1 MAQPNLIIKKPSG
14 GINTDTNPNDIPPQ
28 SMLGALDITDINHGE
43 LNEDGFTQ
51 LNNNTELA
59 FDICPNKAIMISKT
73 YRLRF
78 DIPSED
84 FNITINVI
92 HRDNTWNIPITTA
105 CVAPSPPLPLT
116 SNDVYNFINP
126 NFTANYDNL
135 YDGFQHSFYDVIEGD
150 GFLQFDML
158 FVNFLFDDYF
168 IEVTMTSIADPT
180 KEFAYQLNVISDAIS
195 LDKEGYLK
203 PIEIVSLGSKM
214 FVFSTVECPD
224 VSEIADYNGIESVDI
239 ESSGTS
245 YPLLTIDGN
254 VGDFSS
260 ILPTN
265 TEVKVFS
272 DGTTNLSGTYIV
284 DTITLGGDDYTIL
297 QNLFNPPAPLYF
309 NAQNGTLKLSTRTLS
324 AIGVAEKNES
334 TGVWT
339 YIELLRSTNL
349 NFRTNK
355 PIQAKVSQTDFGYI
369 FNWTDFNE
377 NPRRLTYQGEFVE
390 GGFLEVYNPLNKYN
404 LDNIDQESQ
413 LIVVNNLARIKLGN
427 SLDIDN
433 IGTEITGVKPAA
445 TYQAFVRFATE
456 DGQYGV
462 FSPPSNTTTIYNIR
476 PSGYWQPQVAGGISG
491 QSALIIDISNIRK
504 GLYKYFQVAIV
515 EMTGS
520 SFNAYALQQQTL
532 NDEDETIRVIDTGR
546 RQSDYVLLDRA
557 LINELQ
563 FTITAA
569 KSIEDYDNRIEFA
582 NVKLQNRYDL
592 TEWAKTID
600 VTYEQIAREELYIPV
615 EGGDIYRNQYNYW
628 FDIKYCKWLSDE
640 YLSYAPFETV
650 RWAIMVW
657 FKDGGTPLTFHI
669 GDYRVDPS
677 NSEDPENPL
686 KLDMS
691 NTSNEPLQIIANFKN
706 INLNYQLPTGEIL
719 WDIVE
724 DFRFCRADIPQEMLW
739 SGVAL
744 SGDALLTSFTNLIYI
759 NRRYDNSGTANVAI
773 QRDRFFT
780 YVPDFI
786 NNGYTNVFRDGD
798 KAYFIEPSFQT
809 GGASPFFEYAD
820 YYGNNQNADMD
831 WEAGVDVTN
840 ISDTSSNVLVD
851 TKYYELFTPASALT
865 PNSALQGRYTRTMTL
880 DDDIPTP
887 IANSRELFNFYYVRE
902 IAGDKYGG
910 IYSTPFYIITSDY
923 FDRKTHNASTKY
935 KAYSGNMFIQKSY
948 YTIQQT
954 VGATSTALYLL
965 QKVVGFYSMNRFN
978 SQLRNGIF
986 LQYDRFFYPDP
997 TIKNILSDTYTY
1009 DKAFNP
1015 RYIFQNQLIF
1025 NPNLKYLEREK
1036 ASIYWSEKAIDNG
1049 TFGANR
1055 IFRPLNKK
1063 ALELRDGEITHIETF
1078 NIENQTYLAT
1088 WQPYQFTLQY
1098 FNNTG
1103 QLITEN
1109 SQVLLGTGDVLGRNG
1124 ADVTRYG
1131 CSHKWSIVKGVNPQ
1145 GKPVMYWYSANE
1157 RHLMRMGADG
1167 LSNIS
1172 LSAGF
1177 ETFLNKYCLL
1187 NDVSNIEDTPTRFYG
1202 VHGVWNDLKKQYIL
1216 TFRGIR
1222 KHTIWDG
1229 ETPYAKGE
1237 WVTDETTF
1245 GFEGIPVLYRCKV
1258 ANTGESLSDTDFWE
1272 KFDYYNRE
1280 SISFFTIVWDEYS
1293 NSLKT
1298 ELSHIP
1304 MIYGEYKNTF
1314 VSGSPSLDTNK
1325 YSPSYIYEHNKD
1337 NQARYYCSPPTTYFD
1352 NLSNDITVSYLGKNV
1367 EVDGVL
1373 VKGYVFETSYPVTS
1387 FLAVPSLP
1395 SDMQY
1400 LLDEHKSIYLVPLSD
1415 RLKHYRIAKFLTT
1428 TIFVIDEQEDL
1439 VWNEDDDLFFVSQC
1453 NTGQPFFEQVVNEP
1467 KGTYS
1472 FFGHIAMFSDTTIK
1486 RVEFEAGLDSLGQKT
1501 TQSFLNEEEFEYFNG
1516 TLNSQIKNDTTNNP
1530 TNNNVGKNLV
1540 QGYWM
1545 KVKALFKLN
1554 IKNKIHKYSV
1564 KAQPLQRILK

>member
-59 FDICPNKAIMISKT
+59 FDICGTQVQMLGKK
-73 YRLRF
+73 YRLKF
-78 DIPSED
+78 DIPNEV
-84 FNITINVI
+84 FIITIKVI
-92 HRDNTWNIPITTA
+92 HRDNTWNIPIVSNCGTLT
-105 CVAPSPPLPLT
+105 PSGVLADIEDGILDAYDLYPYFNVVI
-116 SNDVYNFINP
+116 SNTD
-126 NFTANYDNL
+126 TANDY
-135 YDGFQHSFYDVIEGD
+135 
-150 GFLQFDML
+150 LQFDML
-158 FVNFLFDDYF
+158 FDSFGFDDYF
-168 IEVTMTSIADPT
+168 LEVTIVDTSTGLISYPF
-180 KEFAYQLNVISDAIS
+180 ELNVLNDSIS

-224 VSEIADYNGIESVDI
+224 PTTLQNFDGIISFEIIP
-239 ESSGTS
+239 SSGIYYACVVIEGVIS
-245 YPLLTIDGN
+245 
-254 VGDFSS
+254 DFSA
-260 ILPTN
+260 IIPNN
-265 TEVKVFS
+265 TEIKLNIT
-272 DGTTNLSGTYIV
+272 GATNLSGLFIVNTIDISGSPYTIISNMDSPPANTY
-284 DTITLGGDDYTIL
+284 LGGG
-297 QNLFNPPAPLYF
+297 Q
-309 NAQNGTLKLSTRTLS
+309 LSFINTRTLS

-413 LIVVNNLARIKLGN
+413 LIAVNNLARIKLGN

-546 RQSDYVLLDRA
+546 RQSDYVLLDSA

-677 NSEDPENPL
+677 NSEDPENPI

-691 NTSNEPLQIIANFKN
+691 NTSNEPLQIIANFTK

-744 SGDALLTSFTNLIYI
+744 SGDALRTSLPNLIYI

-831 WEAGVDVTN
+831 WDAGVDVTN

-851 TKYYELFTPASALT
+851 TKYYELFTPASV
-865 PNSALQGRYTRTMTL
+865 LQGRYTRTMTL

-887 IANSRELFNFYYVRE
+887 IANSKELFNFYYVRE

-910 IYSTPFYIITSDY
+910 IYSTPFSIVTSEY
-923 FDRKTHNASTKY
+923 FDRKTHNTSTKY

-954 VGATSTALYLL
+954 VGATGTSLYLL
-965 QKVVGFYSMNRFN
+965 QKVLGFYSMNRFN

-1167 LSNIS
+1167 LSTIS

-1177 ETFLNKYCLL
+1177 ESYLNKYCLL
-1187 NDVSNIEDTPTRFYG
+1187 NDISNIEDAPTRFYG

-1222 KHTIWDG
+1222 KHTVFNI
-1229 ETPYAKGE
+1229 ENSYTKGD

-1245 GFEGIPVLYRCKV
+1245 GFEGIPVLYK
-1258 ANTGESLSDTDFWE
+1258 AKYSSSGEPVSDPEFWE

-1280 SISFFTIVWDEYS
+1280 SIGFFTIVWDEYS

-1314 VSGSPSLDTNK
+1314 VSGSPKSLT
-1325 YSPSYIYEHNKD
+1325 PSLIYEHNKE
-1337 NQARYYCSPPTTYFD
+1337 NQARYYCSIPQTYLD
-1352 NLSNDITVSYLGKNV
+1352 NLSNVITVTYQGENVAVSGVTYQGYMFTSSYGLSSILGISTFPN
-1367 EVDGVL
+1367 
-1373 VKGYVFETSYPVTS
+1373 
-1387 FLAVPSLP
+1387 
-1395 SDMQY
+1395 DMEDY
-1400 LLDEHKSIYLVPLSD
+1400 LEQHKSVYIVSEEGVY
-1415 RLKHYRIAKFLTT
+1415 YRIKQFVTNKIFLVDTLEN
-1428 TIFVIDEQEDL
+1428 V
-1439 VWNEDDDLFFVSQC
+1439 VWGELPINLSLSFC
-1453 NTGQPFFEQVVNEP
+1453 NTGQPYFEQVVNEP

-1472 FFGHIAMFSDTTIK
+1472 FFGHIAMFLDNLIK
-1486 RVEFEAGLDSLGQKT
+1486 RVEFKAGLDSLGQKT
-1501 TQSFLNEEEFEYFNG
+1501 TQSYLNEEEFQYFNG
-1516 TLNSQIKNDTTNNP
+1516 TINSQIKNDTTNNP

-1545 KVKALFKLN
+1545 KVKVLFKLN

-1564 KAQPLQRILK
+1564 KAQPLHRILK

>member
-1 MAQPNLIIKKPSG
+1 MAQPNLIIKKPTS
-14 GINTDTNPNDIPPQ
+14 GINTDSNPNDIPAGA
-28 SMLGALDITDINHGE
+28 MLGALDITDINHGE

-59 FDICPNKAIMISKT
+59 FDICPEQVIMQSKT

-78 DIPSED
+78 DIPVDD
-84 FNITINVI
+84 FDVEIKVI
-92 HRDNTWNIPITTA
+92 HRNNTWNVPITTT
-105 CVAPSPPLPLT
+105 CTRTSPPTPLT
-116 SNDVYNFINP
+116 SNEVYNLINP
-126 NFTANYDNL
+126 EFTANYDNL
-135 YDGFQHSFYDVIEGD
+135 YDGFLHAFDNVIEGD

-158 FVNFLFDDYF
+158 FVNFGNDDYF
-168 IEVTMTSIADPT
+168 VEVKITDIATGLISYPYD
-180 KEFAYQLNVISDAIS
+180 LNVLGDAIS

-203 PIEIVSLGSKM
+203 PIEIISNGSKM
-214 FVFSTVECPD
+214 FIFSTVECPNP
-224 VSEIADYNGIESVDI
+224 VSIPNFDGIISFEVVP
-239 ESSGTS
+239 SSGIYYACVVS
-245 YPLLTIDGN
+245 GGVI
-254 VGDFSS
+254 GDYSS
-260 ILPTN
+260 IIPNN
-265 TEVKVFS
+265 TEVKLS
-272 DGTTNLSGTYIV
+272 ITGATDLSGTFIINTIDIGGSFYTIV
-284 DTITLGGDDYTIL
+284 SNMESPPANQYLGGGQVAL
-297 QNLFNPPAPLYF
+297 LN
-309 NAQNGTLKLSTRTLS
+309 TRTLS

-355 PIQAKVSQTDFGYI
+355 PIQAKVSLTDFGYI

-377 NPRRLTYQGEFVE
+377 KSRRLTYEGEFIAN
-390 GGFLEVYNPLNKYN
+390 GFLEVYNPLNKYN
-404 LDNIDQESQ
+404 LDNINQESQ
-413 LIVVNNLARIKLGN
+413 LIVSNNLARIKLGN

-476 PSGYWQPQVAGGISG
+476 ASGFWQPQVAGGISG
-491 QSALIIDISNIRK
+491 ESALIIDISNIKK
-504 GLYKYFQVAIV
+504 GLYKYFQIAIV

-520 SFNAYALQQQTL
+520 SFNVYALQQQDL
-532 NDEDETIRVIDTGR
+532 NDDDDTIRVIDTGR
-546 RQSDYVLLDRA
+546 RQSDYVLLDSA

-592 TEWAKTID
+592 TEWAKTIQIY
-600 VTYEQIAREELYIPV
+600 YEQRELEPLYIPV
-615 EGGDIYRNQYNYW
+615 AGGDIYENQFNYW
-628 FDIKYCKWLSDE
+628 FDMKYCKWLSDE

-657 FKDGGTPLTFHI
+657 FKEGGAPATFHI

-677 NSEDPENPL
+677 NDNPDGL
-686 KLDMS
+686 HPLLLDLS
-691 NTSNEPLQIIANFKN
+691 DTDNNVLQIVAKYTNV
-706 INLNYQLPTGEIL
+706 NLNYQLPTGEIL
-719 WDIVE
+719 WDIIE
-724 DFRFCRADIPQEMLW
+724 DWRICRADIPQEMLW
-739 SGVAL
+739 SGMAL
-744 SGDALLTSFTNLIYI
+744 EGDVLSPTITYI
-759 NRRYDNSGTANVAI
+759 NQRYTNEGIPPTSPQRR
-773 QRDRFFT
+773 RFFT

-786 NNGYTNVFRDGD
+786 NNGYKYGRQEGD
-798 KAYFIEPSFQT
+798 KAYFIEPTRQT
-809 GGASPFFEYAD
+809 NGASFESVD
-820 YYGNNQNADMD
+820 YYGDNQNTGMG
-831 WEAGVDVTN
+831 WSNGVGVS
-840 ISDTSSNVLVD
+840 ILRDTSGAISEGGINYNLLTFGSV
-851 TKYYELFTPASALT
+851 ASDGRQR
-865 PNSALQGRYTRTMTL
+865 QGRYARLMTL
-880 DDDIPTP
+880 AADIPVPTT
-887 IANSRELFNFYYVRE
+887 NSLLLFNFYYVRE
-902 IAGDKYGG
+902 ILGEKYGN
-910 IYSTPFYIITSDY
+910 IYSTPFYIVTGDY
-923 FDRKTHNASTKY
+923 FDRNTHTTNKIYT
-935 KAYSGNMFIQKSY
+935 AYSGNMFIQKSY

-954 VGATSTALYLL
+954 VLSFNYLS
-965 QKVVGFYSMNRFN
+965 QKVAGFYSMNRFN

-997 TIKNILSDTYTY
+997 TIKNILEDTYTY
-1009 DKAFNP
+1009 DTAFNP
-1015 RYIFQNQLIF
+1015 RYIFQNQLVF
-1025 NPNLKYLEREK
+1025 NPKLKYLLAEK
-1036 ASIYWSEKAIDNG
+1036 ASIYWSDKALDNG

-1055 IFRPLNKK
+1055 LFRPLNKK
-1063 ALELRDGEITHIETF
+1063 ALELRFGEITHIETF

-1088 WQPYQFTLQY
+1088 WQPFQFTLQY

-1124 ADVTRYG
+1124 ANVTRFG

-1167 LSNIS
+1167 LSTIS

-1187 NDVSNIEDTPTRFYG
+1187 NDPSNIEDTPTRFYG

-1222 KHTIWDG
+1222 KHTIWDS
-1229 ETPYAKGE
+1229 ETPYEKGD
-1237 WVTDETTF
+1237 WVADGTTF

-1258 ANTGESLSDTDFWE
+1258 SNTGESFTDTAYWE
-1272 KFDYYNRE
+1272 KYGYYNRE

-1304 MIYGEYKNTF
+1304 MIYGEYKSTF
-1314 VSGSPSLDTNK
+1314 VSGTSLTSREHSPSL
-1325 YSPSYIYEHNKD
+1325 IYEHNKD
-1337 NQARYYCSPPTTYFD
+1337 NQARYYCSVPQRAILDDEFV
-1352 NLSNDITVSYLGKNV
+1352 TVQLLGKNQTLG
-1367 EVDGVL
+1367 GVVIEDWL
-1373 VKGYVFETSYPVTS
+1373 FETDLNCTS
-1387 FLAVPSLP
+1387 FLGVNSAPNNMESL
-1395 SDMQY
+1395 
-1400 LLDEHKSIYLVPLSD
+1400 LEEHKSAFIFSD
-1415 RLKHYRIAKFLTT
+1415 YGVYYRVKAIIDTT
-1428 TIFVIDEQEDL
+1428 HFTVDKLEDV
-1439 VWNEDDDLFFVSQC
+1439 VWNTENDAFYTSIC
-1453 NTGQPFFEQVVNEP
+1453 NTGEPFFEQVVNEP

>member
-1 MAQPNLIIKKPSG
+1 MAQPNLIIKKPTS
-14 GINTDTNPNDIPPQ
+14 GINTDSNPNDIPAGA
-28 SMLGALDITDINHGE
+28 MLGALDVTDINHGE

-59 FDICPNKAIMISKT
+59 FDICPEQVIMQSKT

-78 DIPSED
+78 DIPNDD
-84 FNITINVI
+84 FDVEIKVI
-92 HRDNTWNIPITTA
+92 HRNDTWTVPITTT
-105 CVAPSPPLPLT
+105 CTRTSPPTPLT
-116 SNDVYNFINP
+116 SNEVYNLINP
-126 NFTANYDNL
+126 EFTTNYDNL
-135 YDGFQHSFYDVIEGD
+135 YDGFLHAFDNVIEGA
-150 GFLQFDML
+150 GYLQFDML
-158 FVNFLFDDYF
+158 FVNFVNDDYF
-168 IEVTMTSIADPT
+168 VEVKIVDTSTGLISYPY
-180 KEFAYQLNVISDAIS
+180 ELNVLNDAIS

-203 PIEIVSLGSKM
+203 PIEIISNGSKM

-239 ESSGTS
+239 ESSGTL

-272 DGTTNLSGTYIV
+272 DGVTNLSGTFLV
-284 DTITLGGDDYTIL
+284 DTITLGGLDYTIL
-297 QNLFNPPAPLYF
+297 QNLFSPPAPIYF
-309 NAQNGTLKLSTRTLS
+309 NAQNGTLKLNTRTLS
-324 AIGVAEKNES
+324 AIGVAEKNET

-355 PIQAKVSQTDFGYI
+355 PIQAKVSITDFGYI

-377 NPRRLTYQGEFVE
+377 KPRRLTYEGEFVE

-413 LIVVNNLARIKLGN
+413 LIVSNNLARIKLGN

-476 PSGYWQPQVAGGISG
+476 PSGFWQPQVAGGISG
-491 QSALIIDISNIRK
+491 ESALIIDISNIKK
-504 GLYKYFQVAIV
+504 GLYKYFQIAIV

-520 SFNAYALQQQTL
+520 SFNVYALQQQDL
-532 NDEDETIRVIDTGR
+532 NDDDDTIRVIDTGR
-546 RQSDYVLLDRA
+546 RQSDYVLLDSA

-592 TEWAKTID
+592 TEWAKDIEVIYQKKSRPP
-600 VTYEQIAREELYIPV
+600 VTANADEYI
-615 EGGDIYRNQYNYW
+615 NQYALW
-628 FDIKYCKWLSDE
+628 FNFTYCKWLSDE

-657 FKDGGTPLTFHI
+657 FKDGGAPLTFHI
-669 GDYRVDPS
+669 GDYKVQPQTGGIPNTPAGLAMSDTSS
-677 NSEDPENPL
+677 NV
-686 KLDMS
+686 
-691 NTSNEPLQIIANFKN
+691 LQIIATFKN
-706 INLNYQLPTGEIL
+706 IDLNYQLPTGEL
-719 WDIVE
+719 LADIVE
-724 DFRFCRADIPQEMLW
+724 DWRFCRADIPQEMLW
-739 SGVAL
+739 SGMAL
-744 SGDALLTSFTNLIYI
+744 EGDVLGASTTFISQRYTNDVL
-759 NRRYDNSGTANVAI
+759 TANVSP
-773 QRDRFFT
+773 QRKRFFT

-786 NNGYTNVFRDGD
+786 NNGYKYSFKAGD
-798 KAYFIEPSFQT
+798 KAYFIEPT
-809 GGASPFFEYAD
+809 IKDNGASPNFQYGD
-820 YYGNNQNADMD
+820 YYGNNQNTGMG
-831 WEAGVDVTN
+831 WSNGVNVA
-840 ISDTSSNVLVD
+840 ILRDTSGAISEGGINYNL
-851 TKYYELFTPASALT
+851 LT
-865 PNSALQGRYTRTMTL
+865 PSTFASDGRERQGRYTRLMTM
-880 DDDIPTP
+880 DADIPAP
-887 IANSRELFNFYYVRE
+887 ITNSLLLFNFYYVRE
-902 IAGDKYGG
+902 ITGEKYGN
-910 IYSTPFYIITSDY
+910 IYSTPFSIVTSQLYDKNNHDKDTVY
-923 FDRKTHNASTKY
+923 E
-935 KAYSGNMFIQKSY
+935 AYSGNMFVQKSY
-948 YTIQQT
+948 YNIQQT
-954 VGATSTALYLL
+954 TATTGSGLYLR
-965 QKVVGFYSMNRFN
+965 QKVAGFYSMNRYN

-986 LQYDRFFYPDP
+986 LQYDQTLYPDP
-997 TIKNILSDTYTY
+997 TIKNILEDTYTY
-1009 DKAFNP
+1009 DTAFNP
-1015 RYIFQNQLIF
+1015 RYIFQNQLVF
-1025 NPNLKYLEREK
+1025 NPKLKYLLAEK
-1036 ASIYWSEKAIDNG
+1036 ATIYWSDKALDNG
-1049 TFGANR
+1049 TLGANR
-1055 IFRPLNKK
+1055 LFRPLNKK
-1063 ALELRDGEITHIETF
+1063 ALEERFGEITHIETF

-1088 WQPYQFTLQY
+1088 WQPFQFTLQY

-1109 SQVLLGTGDVLGRNG
+1109 SQVLLGTGDVLGRKG
-1124 ADVTRYG
+1124 ADVTRFG

-1222 KHTIWDG
+1222 KHTIFNI
-1229 ETPYAKGE
+1229 ENSYTKGD

-1245 GFEGIPVLYRCKV
+1245 GFEGIPVLYRAKFSSS
-1258 ANTGESLSDTDFWE
+1258 GEPVSDPEFWE

-1280 SISFFTIVWDEYS
+1280 SIGFFTIVWDEYS

-1298 ELSHIP
+1298 ELTHIP
-1304 MIYGEYKNTF
+1304 MIYGEYKSTF
-1314 VSGSPSLDTNK
+1314 VSGCPSLDTNK
-1325 YSPSYIYEHNKD
+1325 YLPSYIYEHNKE
-1337 NQARYYCSPPTTYFD
+1337 NQARYYCSIPTSYPD
-1352 NLSNDITVSYLGKNV
+1352 NLSNDITITYLGKNV

-1373 VKGYVFETSYPVTS
+1373 VKGYVFETSYPVTG
-1387 FLAVPSLP
+1387 FFAVPSLP

-1400 LLDEHKSIYLVPLSD
+1400 LLDEHKSIYLVPLSN

>member
-1 MAQPNLIIKKPSG
+1 MAQPNLIIKKPTS
-14 GINTDTNPNDIPPQ
+14 GINTDSNPNDIPAGA
-28 SMLGALDITDINHGE
+28 MLGALDITDINHGE

-59 FDICPNKAIMISKT
+59 FDIGDELAVISKI

-78 DIPSED
+78 DIPAED

-92 HRDNTWNIPITTA
+92 HRDNTWNVPITTA

-135 YDGFQHSFYDVIEGD
+135 YDGFMHSFYDVIEGD

-158 FVNFLFDDYF
+158 FVNFMFDDYF
-168 IEVTMTSIADPT
+168 VEVKITDIATGEISYP
-180 KEFAYQLNVISDAIS
+180 YQLNVLSDAIS

-203 PIEIVSLGSKM
+203 PIEIISNGSKM
-214 FVFSTVECPD
+214 FIFSTIECPD

-239 ESSGTS
+239 ESSGTL

-272 DGTTNLSGTYIV
+272 DGVTNLSGTFLV
-284 DTITLGGDDYTIL
+284 DTITLAGDDYTIL
-297 QNLFNPPAPLYF
+297 QNLFSPPAPIYF
-309 NAQNGTLKLSTRTLS
+309 NAQNGTLKLNTRTLS
-324 AIGVAEKNES
+324 AIGVAEKNET

-355 PIQAKVSQTDFGYI
+355 PIQAKVSITDFGYI

-377 NPRRLTYQGEFVE
+377 KPRRLTYEGEFVE

-413 LIVVNNLARIKLGN
+413 LIVSNNLARIKLGN
-427 SLDIDN
+427 SYDIDN
-433 IGTEITGVKPAA
+433 IGSQITGVKPVA

-462 FSPPSNTTTIYNIR
+462 FSPPSNTTTIFNQQ
-476 PSGYWQPQVAGGISG
+476 PSGFWQPQVSG
-491 QSALIIDISNIRK
+491 VQSEAALIIDISNIKK
-504 GLYKYFQVAIV
+504 GLYKYFQIAIV
-515 EMTGS
+515 EISTT
-520 SFNAYALQQQTL
+520 SFNVYALQQQDL
-532 NDEDETIRVIDTGR
+532 NDDDDTIRVIDTGR
-546 RQSDYVLLDRA
+546 RQSDYVLLDSA

-592 TEWAKTID
+592 TEWAKTIQIY
-600 VTYEQIAREELYIPV
+600 YEQRELEPLYIPV
-615 EGGDIYRNQYNYW
+615 AGGDIYINQFNYW
-628 FDIKYCKWLSDE
+628 YDMKYCKWLSDE

-657 FKDGGTPLTFHI
+657 FKDGGAPLTFHI

-677 NSEDPENPL
+677 NENPDGL
-686 KLDMS
+686 HPLLLDLADTD
-691 NTSNEPLQIIANFKN
+691 NNVLQIVAKYTNV
-706 INLNYQLPTGEIL
+706 NLNYQLPTGEIL
-719 WDIVE
+719 WDIIE
-724 DFRFCRADIPQEMLW
+724 DWRICRADIPREMLW
-739 SGVAL
+739 NGVAL
-744 SGDALLTSFTNLIYI
+744 TGDNLGSPSTQSYI
-759 NRRYDNSGTANVAI
+759 NQRYDNSGTANVDI
-773 QRDRFFT
+773 QRKKFFT

-786 NNGYTNVFRDGD
+786 NHGYTNGLRAGD
-798 KAYFIEPSFQT
+798 KVYFTEPDFQT
-809 GGASPFFEYAD
+809 GGSSNEYVD
-820 YYGNNQNADMD
+820 YYGNNQNTNMD
-831 WEAGVDVTN
+831 WTTSREVSAMVNTAED
-840 ISDTSSNVLVD
+840 ISGYST
-851 TKYYELFTPASALT
+851 LT
-865 PNSALQGRYTRTMTL
+865 PNSLTVGLYALQARYVITMTL
-880 DDDIPTP
+880 DTDIPTP
-887 IANSRELFNFYYVRE
+887 VTNSLEFFNFYYVRE
-902 IAGDKYGG
+902 ILGAKYGN
-910 IYSTPFYIITSDY
+910 IYSTPFSIVVGDY
-923 FDRKTHNASTKY
+923 FDKSTHTTNKVYT
-935 KAYSGNMFIQKSY
+935 AYSGNMFIQKSY

-954 VGATSTALYLL
+954 LESVTGSGLYLI
-965 QKVVGFYSMNRFN
+965 QKVAGFYSMNRFN

-986 LQYDRFFYPDP
+986 LKYDRFFYPIYTTKP
-997 TIKNILSDTYTY
+997 ILDDTYTY
-1009 DKAFNP
+1009 DRVFNP
-1015 RYIFQNQLIF
+1015 RYIFQNQLVF

-1036 ASIYWSEKAIDNG
+1036 ASIYWSDKALDNG

-1063 ALELRDGEITHIETF
+1063 ALEERFGEITHIETF

-1124 ADVTRYG
+1124 ANVTRYG

-1245 GFEGIPVLYRCKV
+1245 GFEGIPVLYRAKI
-1258 ANTGESLSDTDFWE
+1258 ANTGENLSDATYWE
-1272 KFDYYNRE
+1272 KFDTYNRE
-1280 SISFFTIVWDEYS
+1280 SIAFFTIVWDEYS

-1298 ELSHIP
+1298 ELTHIP
-1304 MIYGEYKNTF
+1304 MIYGEYKSTF
-1314 VSGSPSLDTNK
+1314 VSGSPKSLT
-1325 YSPSYIYEHNKD
+1325 PSLIYEHNKD

-1352 NLSNDITVSYLGKNV
+1352 NLSNDITVTYLGKNV

-1373 VKGYVFETSYPVTS
+1373 VKGYVFETSYPVTA
-1387 FLAVPSLP
+1387 FFAVPSLP
-1395 SDMQY
+1395 NDMQY

-1453 NTGQPFFEQVVNEP
+1453 NTGEPFFEQVVNEP

>member
-1 MAQPNLIIKKPSG
+1 MAQPNLIIKKPTS
-14 GINTDTNPNDIPPQ
+14 GINTDSNPNDIPAGA
-28 SMLGALDITDINHGE
+28 MLGALDITDINHGE

-59 FDICPNKAIMISKT
+59 FDICPTQVQMLGKN
-73 YRLRF
+73 YRLKF
-78 DIPSED
+78 DIPTEE
-84 FNITINVI
+84 FEIIIKII
-92 HRDNTWNIPITTA
+92 HRDNTWSVTIPTT
-105 CVAPSPPLPLT
+105 CGDLT
-116 SNDVYNFINP
+116 PEDVFEDIDNK
-126 NFTANYDNL
+126 FTADYDEL
-135 YDGFQHSFYDVIEGD
+135 YANFLHTFSNPVFDSDY
-150 GFLQFDML
+150 LQFDLL
-158 FVNFLFDDYF
+158 FNNFGFDDYF
-168 IEVTMTSIADPT
+168 LEVSITNTDTGLISYPY
-180 KEFAYQLNVISDAIS
+180 ELNVLNDAIS
-195 LDKEGYLK
+195 LDKEGFLK
-203 PIEIVSLGSKM
+203 PIEILSNGSKM
-214 FVFSTVECPD
+214 FIFSTVECPD
-224 VSEIADYNGIESVDI
+224 VSNIANFTGIDTVTIGLIDQNCVSINNTAGDYSA
-239 ESSGTS
+239 
-245 YPLLTIDGN
+245 
-254 VGDFSS
+254 
-260 ILPTN
+260 ILPTG
-265 TEVKVFS
+265 TEVKVFAS
-272 DGTTNLSGTYIV
+272 GITNLSGTFVI
-284 DTITLGGDDYTIL
+284 DTITDFTVIANM
-297 QNLFNPPAPLYF
+297 QTPPAAVYTF
-309 NAQNGTLKLSTRTLS
+309 GINAKLSLNTRTLS

-355 PIQAKVSQTDFGYI
+355 PIQAKVSITDFGYI

-377 NPRRLTYQGEFVE
+377 KPRRLTYEGDFVE

-413 LIVVNNLARIKLGN
+413 LIVSNNLARIKLGN

-476 PSGYWQPQVAGGISG
+476 PSGFWQPQVAGGISG
-491 QSALIIDISNIRK
+491 ESALIIDISNIKK
-504 GLYKYFQVAIV
+504 GLYKYFQIAIV

-520 SFNAYALQQQTL
+520 SFNVYALQQQDL
-532 NDEDETIRVIDTGR
+532 NDDDTIRVIDTGR
-546 RQSDYVLLDRA
+546 RQSDYVLLDSA

-592 TEWAKTID
+592 AEWAKTIQIY
-600 VTYEQIAREELYIPV
+600 YEQRELAPLYIPV
-615 EGGDIYRNQYNYW
+615 AGGDIYENQFNYW
-628 FDIKYCKWLSDE
+628 YDMKYCKWLSDE

-657 FKDGGTPLTFHI
+657 FKDGGAPLTFHI

-677 NSEDPENPL
+677 NDNPDGL
-686 KLDMS
+686 HPLLLDLS
-691 NTSNEPLQIIANFKN
+691 DTSNNVLQIVAKYTNV
-706 INLNYQLPTGEIL
+706 NLNYQLPTGEIL
-719 WDIVE
+719 WDIIE
-724 DFRFCRADIPQEMLW
+724 DWRICRADIPQEMLW
-739 SGVAL
+739 SGMAL
-744 SGDALLTSFTNLIYI
+744 EGDVLGASTTFINQRYTNEGTLPTSPQ
-759 NRRYDNSGTANVAI
+759 RR
-773 QRDRFFT
+773 RFFT

-786 NNGYTNVFRDGD
+786 NNGYKYSRQEGD
-798 KAYFIEPSFQT
+798 KAYFIEPTRQT
-809 GGASPFFEYAD
+809 NGAYFESVD
-820 YYGNNQNADMD
+820 YYGDNQNTGMG
-831 WEAGVDVTN
+831 WSNGVGVS
-840 ISDTSSNVLVD
+840 ILRDTSGFISEGGINYNLL
-851 TKYYELFTPASALT
+851 TTFFASDGRER
-865 PNSALQGRYTRTMTL
+865 QGRYARLMTL
-880 DDDIPTP
+880 AADIPTP
-887 IANSRELFNFYYVRE
+887 TTNSLLLFNFYYVRE
-902 IAGDKYGG
+902 ILGEKYGN
-910 IYSTPFYIITSDY
+910 IYSTPFSIVTGDY
-923 FDRKTHNASTKY
+923 FDRNTHTTNKIYT
-935 KAYSGNMFIQKSY
+935 AYSGNMFIQKSY

-954 VGATSTALYLL
+954 TVTTSSDLWSL
-965 QKVVGFYSMNRFN
+965 QKVAGFYSMNRFN

-997 TIKNILSDTYTY
+997 TIKNILEDTYTY
-1009 DKAFNP
+1009 DTAFNP
-1015 RYIFQNQLIF
+1015 RYIFQNQLVF

-1036 ASIYWSEKAIDNG
+1036 ASIYWSDKALDNG

-1063 ALELRDGEITHIETF
+1063 ALEERFGEITHIETF

-1088 WQPYQFTLQY
+1088 WQPFQFTLQY

-1124 ADVTRYG
+1124 ANVTRYG

-1222 KHTIWDG
+1222 KHTIWND
-1229 ETPYAKGE
+1229 EIEYQKGE

-1245 GFEGIPVLYRCKV
+1245 GFEGIPVLYRAKI
-1258 ANTGESLSDTDFWE
+1258 ANTNRVLSNTTYWE
-1272 KFDYYNRE
+1272 KFDTYNRE
-1280 SISFFTIVWDEYS
+1280 SIAFFTIVWDEYS

-1298 ELSHIP
+1298 ELTHIP
-1304 MIYGEYKNTF
+1304 MIYGEYKSTF
-1314 VSGSPSLDTNK
+1314 VSGSPLSATPSL
-1325 YSPSYIYEHNKD
+1325 IYEHNKD
-1337 NQARYYCSPPTTYFD
+1337 NQARYYCSVPQRAILDDEFV
-1352 NLSNDITVSYLGKNV
+1352 TVQLLGINQEYDDV
-1367 EVDGVL
+1367 VYEDWL
-1373 VKGYVFETSYPVTS
+1373 FETDLNCTS
-1387 FLAVPSLP
+1387 FLGVNSAPNNMESL
-1395 SDMQY
+1395 
-1400 LLDEHKSIYLVPLSD
+1400 LEEHKSAFIFSD
-1415 RLKHYRIAKFLTT
+1415 YGAYYRVKAIIDTT
-1428 TIFVIDEQEDL
+1428 HFTVDKLEDV
-1439 VWNEDDDLFFVSQC
+1439 VWNTDNDAFYTSIC
-1453 NTGQPFFEQVVNEP
+1453 NTGEPFFEQVVNEP

-1516 TLNSQIKNDTTNNP
+1516 TLNSQIKNDATNNP

>member
-59 FDICPNKAIMISKT
+59 FDICGTQVQMLGKK
-73 YRLRF
+73 YRLKF
-78 DIPSED
+78 DIPNEV
-84 FNITINVI
+84 FIITIKVI
-92 HRDNTWNIPITTA
+92 HRDNTWNIPIVSNCGTLT
-105 CVAPSPPLPLT
+105 PSGVLADIEDGILDAYDLYPYFNVVI
-116 SNDVYNFINP
+116 SNTD
-126 NFTANYDNL
+126 TANDY
-135 YDGFQHSFYDVIEGD
+135 
-150 GFLQFDML
+150 LQFDML
-158 FVNFLFDDYF
+158 FDSFGFDDYF
-168 IEVTMTSIADPT
+168 LEVTIVDASTGLISYPF
-180 KEFAYQLNVISDAIS
+180 ELNVLNDSIS

-224 VSEIADYNGIESVDI
+224 VSDIPNFTGIDTVTL
-239 ESSGTS
+239 G
-245 YPLLTIDGN
+245 LLNQNCVSINNT
-254 VGDFSS
+254 VGDYSV
-260 ILPTN
+260 ILPTG
-265 TEVKVFS
+265 TEVKVFAS
-272 DGTTNLSGTYIV
+272 GLTNLSGTFVIDNVSAV
-284 DTITLGGDDYTIL
+284 DIYTVIANM
-297 QNLFNPPAPLYF
+297 QSPPAATYAF
-309 NAQNGTLKLSTRTLS
+309 GSNAKLSLNTRTLS

-427 SLDIDN
+427 SYDIDN
-433 IGTEITGVKPAA
+433 IGSQITGAKPTA

-462 FSPPSNTTTIYNIR
+462 FSPPSNTTTIFNQQ
-476 PSGYWQPQVAGGISG
+476 PSGFWQPNVSG
-491 QSALIIDISNIRK
+491 VTTQAALIIDISNIRK
-504 GLYKYFQVAIV
+504 GIYKYFQVAIV
-515 EMTGS
+515 EITAT
-520 SFNAYALQQQTL
+520 SFNVYALQQQDL

-546 RQSDYVLLDRA
+546 RQSDYVLLDSA

-628 FDIKYCKWLSDE
+628 FDMKYCKWLSDE

-724 DFRFCRADIPQEMLW
+724 DWRFCRADIPREMLW
-739 SGVAL
+739 SGIAL
-744 SGDALLTSFTNLIYI
+744 TGDSYDETRDDFVYI
-759 NRRYDNSGTANVAI
+759 NRRYDNSGTANAAI
-773 QRDRFFT
+773 KRKSFFT

-786 NNGYTNVFRDGD
+786 NHGYTNELREGD
-798 KAYFIEPSFQT
+798 KAYFIEPTFQT
-809 GGASPFFEYAD
+809 GGGSPFFEYAD
-820 YYGNNQNADMD
+820 YYGDNQNADMD
-831 WEAGVDVTN
+831 WDTGRSVDAMVNTSGN
-840 ISDTSSNVLVD
+840 QVLINYLYYNLFSDND
-851 TKYYELFTPASALT
+851 NNPYPYNFY
-865 PNSALQGRYTRTMTL
+865 QGRYTILMIL
-880 DDDIPTP
+880 DADIPTP
-887 IANSRELFNFYYVRE
+887 VTDSLELFNFYYVRE
-902 IAGDKYGG
+902 ILGDKYGG
-910 IYSTPFYIITSDY
+910 IYSTPFSIVTSEY
-923 FDRKTHNASTKY
+923 FDRKTHNTSTKY

-954 VGATSTALYLL
+954 AGDYQY

-986 LQYDRFFYPDP
+986 LKFDRFFYPIYATKP
-997 TIKNILSDTYTY
+997 ILDDTYTY
-1009 DKAFNP
+1009 DRAFNP

-1167 LSNIS
+1167 LSTIS

-1177 ETFLNKYCLL
+1177 ESYLNKYCLL
-1187 NDVSNIEDTPTRFYG
+1187 NDISNIEDAPTRFYG

-1222 KHTIWDG
+1222 KHTTWSNTL
-1229 ETPYAKGE
+1229 EYAKGD
-1237 WVTDETTF
+1237 WVTDGTTF
-1245 GFEGIPVLYRCKV
+1245 GFEEIPVLYRSKIS
-1258 ANTGESLSDTDFWE
+1258 NNDYSLSNATYWE
-1272 KFDYYNRE
+1272 KYDYYNRE
-1280 SISFFTIVWDEYS
+1280 SIGFFTIVWDEYS

-1314 VSGSPSLDTNK
+1314 VSGCPSLDTNK
-1325 YSPSYIYEHNKD
+1325 YLPSYIYEHNKE
-1337 NQARYYCSPPTTYFD
+1337 NQARYYCSLPQSYPD
-1352 NLSNDITVSYLGKNV
+1352 NLFNDITITYLGKNV

-1387 FLAVPSLP
+1387 FFAVPSLP
-1395 SDMQY
+1395 NDMQY

-1428 TIFVIDEQEDL
+1428 TVFVIDEYEDL
-1439 VWNEDDDLFFVSQC
+1439 IWNEEDDLFFVSQC
-1453 NTGQPFFEQVVNEP
+1453 NTGEPYFEQVVNEP

-1472 FFGHIAMFSDTTIK
+1472 FFGHIAMFLDNLIK
-1486 RVEFEAGLDSLGQKT
+1486 RVEFKAGLDSLGQKT
-1501 TQSFLNEEEFEYFNG
+1501 TQSYLNEEEFQYFNG
-1516 TLNSQIKNDTTNNP
+1516 TINSQIKNDTTNNP

-1545 KVKALFKLN
+1545 KVKVLFKLN

-1564 KAQPLQRILK
+1564 KAQPLHRILK

>member
-59 FDICPNKAIMISKT
+59 FDICGTQVQMLGKK
-73 YRLRF
+73 YRLKF
-78 DIPSED
+78 DIPNEV
-84 FNITINVI
+84 FIITIKVI
-92 HRDNTWNIPITTA
+92 HRDNTWNIPIVSNCGTLT
-105 CVAPSPPLPLT
+105 PSGVLADIEDGILDAYDLYPYFNVVI
-116 SNDVYNFINP
+116 SNTD
-126 NFTANYDNL
+126 TANDY
-135 YDGFQHSFYDVIEGD
+135 
-150 GFLQFDML
+150 LQFDML
-158 FVNFLFDDYF
+158 FDSFGFDDYF
-168 IEVTMTSIADPT
+168 LEVTIVDTATGLISYPF
-180 KEFAYQLNVISDAIS
+180 ELNVLNDSIS

-224 VSEIADYNGIESVDI
+224 PTTLQNFDGIISFEIIP
-239 ESSGTS
+239 SSGI
-245 YPLLTIDGN
+245 YYACVVIEG
-254 VGDFSS
+254 VIGDFSA
-260 ILPTN
+260 IIPNN
-265 TEVKVFS
+265 TEIKLNIT
-272 DGTTNLSGTYIV
+272 GATNLSGLFIVNTIDISGSPYTIISNMDSPPANTY
-284 DTITLGGDDYTIL
+284 LGGG
-297 QNLFNPPAPLYF
+297 Q
-309 NAQNGTLKLSTRTLS
+309 LSFINTRTLS

-413 LIVVNNLARIKLGN
+413 LIAVNNLARIKLGN
-427 SLDIDN
+427 SYDIDN
-433 IGTEITGVKPAA
+433 IGSQITGAKPTA

-462 FSPPSNTTTIYNIR
+462 FSPPSNTTTIFNQQ
-476 PSGYWQPQVAGGISG
+476 PSGFWQPNVSG
-491 QSALIIDISNIRK
+491 VTTQAALIIDISNIRK
-504 GLYKYFQVAIV
+504 GIYKYFQVAIV
-515 EMTGS
+515 EITAT
-520 SFNAYALQQQTL
+520 SFNVYALQQQDL

-546 RQSDYVLLDRA
+546 SQSDYVLLDSA

-628 FDIKYCKWLSDE
+628 FDMKYCKWLSDE

-724 DFRFCRADIPQEMLW
+724 DWRFCRADIPREMLW
-739 SGVAL
+739 SGIAL
-744 SGDALLTSFTNLIYI
+744 SGDALRTSFPNLIYI
-759 NRRYDNSGTANVAI
+759 NRRYDNSGTANINI

-786 NNGYTNVFRDGD
+786 NHGYTNGFRVGD

-809 GGASPFFEYAD
+809 DGSNNEYVD

-831 WEAGVDVTN
+831 WEAGVAVTN
-840 ISDTSSNVLVD
+840 LSNTGSNVLVD
-851 TKYYELFTPASALT
+851 TKYYELFTPTSVLT
-865 PNSALQGRYTRTMTL
+865 PNSALQGRYTIAMTL
-880 DDDIPTP
+880 DVDIPTP
-887 IANSRELFNFYYVRE
+887 VTDSLELFNFYYVRE
-902 IAGDKYGG
+902 ILGDKYGG
-910 IYSTPFYIITSDY
+910 IYSTPFSIVTSEY
-923 FDRKTHNASTKY
+923 FDRKTHNTSTKY

-954 VGATSTALYLL
+954 VGATGTDMYLL

-986 LQYDRFFYPDP
+986 LKYDRFFYPIP
-997 TIKNILSDTYTY
+997 ATKLILDDTYTY
-1009 DKAFNP
+1009 DRAFNP

-1167 LSNIS
+1167 LSTIS

-1177 ETFLNKYCLL
+1177 ESYLNKYCLL
-1187 NDVSNIEDTPTRFYG
+1187 NDISNIEDAPTRFYG

-1222 KHTIWDG
+1222 KHTTWSNAL
-1229 ETPYAKGE
+1229 EYAKGD
-1237 WVTDETTF
+1237 WVTDGTTF
-1245 GFEGIPVLYRCKV
+1245 GFEEIPVLYRSKIS
-1258 ANTGESLSDTDFWE
+1258 NNDYLLSNATYWE
-1272 KFDYYNRE
+1272 KYDYYNRE
-1280 SISFFTIVWDEYS
+1280 SIGFFTIVWDEYS

-1314 VSGSPSLDTNK
+1314 VSGSPKSLT
-1325 YSPSYIYEHNKD
+1325 PSLIYEHNKE
-1337 NQARYYCSPPTTYFD
+1337 NKATYYCSIPERAIQGDDF
-1352 NLSNDITVSYLGKNV
+1352 VSVQLLGINQ
-1367 EVDGVL
+1367 EYDGVVYQDWL
-1373 VKGYVFETSYPVTS
+1373 FETDLNCTT
-1387 FLAVPSLP
+1387 FLGVNSAPNDMEGLLELHQSAFIF
-1395 SDMQY
+1395 SDY
-1400 LLDEHKSIYLVPLSD
+1400 GVYYRVKAIIDTTHFLVDKLEE
-1415 RLKHYRIAKFLTT
+1415 
-1428 TIFVIDEQEDL
+1428 V
-1439 VWNEDDDLFFVSQC
+1439 VWNNENNAFYTSIC
-1453 NTGQPFFEQVVNEP
+1453 NTGEPYFEQVVNEP

-1472 FFGHIAMFSDTTIK
+1472 FFGHIAMFLDNLIK
-1486 RVEFEAGLDSLGQKT
+1486 RVEFKAGLDSLGQKT
-1501 TQSFLNEEEFEYFNG
+1501 TQSYLNEEEFQYFNG
-1516 TLNSQIKNDTTNNP
+1516 TINSQIKNDTTNNP

-1545 KVKALFKLN
+1545 KVKVLFKLN

-1564 KAQPLQRILK
+1564 KAQPLHRILK

>member
-1 MAQPNLIIKKPSG
+1 MAQPNLIIKKPTS
-14 GINTDTNPNDIPPQ
+14 GINTDSNPNDIPAGA
-28 SMLGALDITDINHGE
+28 MLGALDITDINHGE

-59 FDICPNKAIMISKT
+59 FDICETQVQMLGKK
-73 YRLRF
+73 YRLKF
-78 DIPSED
+78 DIPTEE
-84 FNITINVI
+84 FEIIIKII
-92 HRDNTWNIPITTA
+92 HRDNTWSVTIPTT
-105 CVAPSPPLPLT
+105 CGDLT
-116 SNDVYNFINP
+116 SADVFEDINNEFTSSYDELYP
-126 NFTANYDNL
+126 NFLHTFSNEDTSSA
-135 YDGFQHSFYDVIEGD
+135 ST
-150 GFLQFDML
+150 LQFDLL
-158 FVNFLFDDYF
+158 FNNFGFDDYF
-168 IEVTMTSIADPT
+168 LEVSITDTLTGLISYPY
-180 KEFAYQLNVISDAIS
+180 ELNVLNDAIS

-203 PIEIVSLGSKM
+203 PIEIISNGSKM

-224 VSEIADYNGIESVDI
+224 PTNFQGFDGIETFSFGGGAAFPFVI
-239 ESSGTS
+239 
-245 YPLLTIDGN
+245 INGN
-254 VGDFSS
+254 FGDFSAQ
-260 ILPTN
+260 LPNN
-265 TEVKVFS
+265 TEVSVFT
-272 DGTTNLSGTYIV
+272 DGIANLTGTYLIQTVNAGISNVATIV
-284 DTITLGGDDYTIL
+284 D
-297 QNLFNPPAPLYF
+297 NLYDPPAPTYI
-309 NAQNGTLKLSTRTLS
+309 NPINGTLKLNTRTLS
-324 AIGVAEKNES
+324 AIGVAEKNET

-355 PIQAKVSQTDFGYI
+355 PIQAKVSITDFGYI

-377 NPRRLTYQGEFVE
+377 KPRRLTYEGEFVE

-413 LIVVNNLARIKLGN
+413 LIVSNNLARIKLGN

-445 TYQAFVRFATE
+445 TYQAFVRFANE

-476 PSGYWQPQVAGGISG
+476 PSGFWQPQVAGGISG
-491 QSALIIDISNIRK
+491 ESALIIDISNIKK
-504 GLYKYFQVAIV
+504 GLYKYFQIAIV

-520 SFNAYALQQQTL
+520 SFNVYALQQQDL
-532 NDEDETIRVIDTGR
+532 NDDDDTIRVIDTGR
-546 RQSDYVLLDRA
+546 RQSDYVLLDSA

-592 TEWAKTID
+592 TEWAKTIQIY
-600 VTYEQIAREELYIPV
+600 YEQRELAPLYIPV
-615 EGGDIYRNQYNYW
+615 AGGDIYENQFNYW
-628 FDIKYCKWLSDE
+628 FDMKYCKWLSDE

-657 FKDGGTPLTFHI
+657 FKEGGAPATFHI

-677 NSEDPENPL
+677 NDNPDGL
-686 KLDMS
+686 HPLLLDLS
-691 NTSNEPLQIIANFKN
+691 DTSNNVLQIVAKYTNV
-706 INLNYQLPTGEIL
+706 NLNYQLPTGEIL
-719 WDIVE
+719 WDIIE
-724 DFRFCRADIPQEMLW
+724 DWRICRADIPQEMLW
-739 SGVAL
+739 SGMAL
-744 SGDALLTSFTNLIYI
+744 EGDVLGASTTYI
-759 NRRYDNSGTANVAI
+759 NQRYTNEGTTNVSPQRR
-773 QRDRFFT
+773 RFFT

-786 NNGYTNVFRDGD
+786 NNGYKYGRQEGD
-798 KAYFIEPSFQT
+798 KAYFIEPTRQT
-809 GGASPFFEYAD
+809 NGASFESVD
-820 YYGNNQNADMD
+820 YYGDNQNTGMG
-831 WEAGVDVTN
+831 WSNGVGVSILRDTN
-840 ISDTSSNVLVD
+840 GFISEGGINYNLR
-851 TKYYELFTPASALT
+851 TPIIYASDGRER
-865 PNSALQGRYTRTMTL
+865 QGRYTRLMTMAA
-880 DDDIPTP
+880 DIPAPTT
-887 IANSRELFNFYYVRE
+887 NSLLLFNFYYVRE
-902 IAGDKYGG
+902 ILGEKYGN
-910 IYSTPFYIITSDY
+910 IYSTPFYIVTGDY
-923 FDRKTHNASTKY
+923 FDRNTHTTNKIYT
-935 KAYSGNMFIQKSY
+935 AYSGNMFIQKSY

-954 VGATSTALYLL
+954 VGITGSGLWSL
-965 QKVVGFYSMNRFN
+965 QKVAGFYSMNRFN

-997 TIKNILSDTYTY
+997 TIKNILEDTYTY
-1009 DKAFNP
+1009 DTAFNP
-1015 RYIFQNQLIF
+1015 RYIFQNQLVF
-1025 NPNLKYLEREK
+1025 NPNLKYLLAEK
-1036 ASIYWSEKAIDNG
+1036 ASIYWSDKALDNG

-1055 IFRPLNKK
+1055 LFRPLNKK
-1063 ALELRDGEITHIETF
+1063 ALELRFGEITHIETF

-1088 WQPYQFTLQY
+1088 WQPFQFTLQY

-1109 SQVLLGTGDVLGRNG
+1109 SQVLLGTGDVLGRKG
-1124 ADVTRYG
+1124 ADVTRFG

-1167 LSNIS
+1167 LSTIS

-1187 NDVSNIEDTPTRFYG
+1187 NDPSNIEDTPTRFYG

-1222 KHTIWDG
+1222 KHTIWDS
-1229 ETPYAKGE
+1229 ETPYEKGD
-1237 WVTDETTF
+1237 WVADGTTF

-1258 ANTGESLSDTDFWE
+1258 SNTGESFTDTAYWE
-1272 KFDYYNRE
+1272 KYGYYNRE

-1304 MIYGEYKNTF
+1304 MIYGEYKSTF
-1314 VSGSPSLDTNK
+1314 VSGTSLTSREHSPSL
-1325 YSPSYIYEHNKD
+1325 IYEHNKD
-1337 NQARYYCSPPTTYFD
+1337 NQARYYCSVPQRAILDDEFVTVQLLGKNQTLGGVVIEDWLFETDLNCTSFLGVNSAPNNMESLLEEHKSAFIFSDYGVYYRVKAIIDTTYF
-1352 NLSNDITVSYLGKNV
+1352 TVDKL
-1367 EVDGVL
+1367 
-1373 VKGYVFETSYPVTS
+1373 
-1387 FLAVPSLP
+1387 
-1395 SDMQY
+1395 
-1400 LLDEHKSIYLVPLSD
+1400 
-1415 RLKHYRIAKFLTT
+1415 
-1428 TIFVIDEQEDL
+1428 EDV
-1439 VWNEDDDLFFVSQC
+1439 VWNTENDAFYTSIC
-1453 NTGQPFFEQVVNEP
+1453 NTGEPFFEQVVNEP

>member
-1 MAQPNLIIKKPSG
+1 MAQPNLIIKKPTS
-14 GINTDTNPNDIPPQ
+14 GINTDSNPNDIPAGA
-28 SMLGALDITDINHGE
+28 MLGALDITDINHGE

-59 FDICPNKAIMISKT
+59 FDICPEQVIMQSKT

-78 DIPSED
+78 DIPNDD
-84 FNITINVI
+84 FDVEIKVI
-92 HRDNTWNIPITTA
+92 HRNNTWTVPITTT
-105 CVAPSPPLPLT
+105 CTRTSPPTPLT
-116 SNDVYNFINP
+116 SNEVYNLINP
-126 NFTANYDNL
+126 EFTTNYDNL
-135 YDGFQHSFYDVIEGD
+135 YDGFLHAFDNVIEGA
-150 GFLQFDML
+150 GYLQFDML
-158 FVNFLFDDYF
+158 FVNFVNDDYF
-168 IEVTMTSIADPT
+168 VEVKIVDTATGLISYPYD
-180 KEFAYQLNVISDAIS
+180 LNVLNDAIS

-203 PIEIVSLGSKM
+203 PIEIISNGSKM

-239 ESSGTS
+239 ESSGTL

-272 DGTTNLSGTYIV
+272 DGVTNLSGTFLV
-284 DTITLGGDDYTIL
+284 DTITLGGLDYTIL
-297 QNLFNPPAPLYF
+297 QNLFSPPAPIYF
-309 NAQNGTLKLSTRTLS
+309 NAQNGTLKLNTRTLS
-324 AIGVAEKNES
+324 AIGVAEKNET

-355 PIQAKVSQTDFGYI
+355 PIQAKVSITDFGYI

-377 NPRRLTYQGEFVE
+377 KPRRLTYEGEFVE

-413 LIVVNNLARIKLGN
+413 LIVSNNLARIKLGN

-476 PSGYWQPQVAGGISG
+476 ASGFWQPQVAGGISG
-491 QSALIIDISNIRK
+491 ESALIIDISNIKK
-504 GLYKYFQVAIV
+504 GLYKYFQIAIV

-520 SFNAYALQQQTL
+520 SFNVYALQQQDL
-532 NDEDETIRVIDTGR
+532 NDDDDTIRVIDTGR
-546 RQSDYVLLDRA
+546 RQSDYVLLDSA

-592 TEWAKTID
+592 TEWAKTIQIY
-600 VTYEQIAREELYIPV
+600 YEQRELEPLYIPV
-615 EGGDIYRNQYNYW
+615 AGGDIYENQFNYW
-628 FDIKYCKWLSDE
+628 FDMKYCKWLSDE

-657 FKDGGTPLTFHI
+657 FKDGGAPATFHI

-677 NSEDPENPL
+677 NDNPDGL
-686 KLDMS
+686 HPLLLDLS
-691 NTSNEPLQIIANFKN
+691 DTDNNVLQIVAKYTNV
-706 INLNYQLPTGEIL
+706 NLNYQLPTGEIL
-719 WDIVE
+719 WDIIE
-724 DFRFCRADIPQEMLW
+724 DWRICRADIPQEMLW
-739 SGVAL
+739 SGMAL
-744 SGDALLTSFTNLIYI
+744 EGDVLGGSTTYISQRYTNDVL
-759 NRRYDNSGTANVAI
+759 TANVSP
-773 QRDRFFT
+773 QRRRFFT

-786 NNGYTNVFRDGD
+786 NNGYKYSRQEGD
-798 KAYFIEPSFQT
+798 KAYFIEPTRQT
-809 GGASPFFEYAD
+809 NGASFESVD
-820 YYGNNQNADMD
+820 YYGDNQNTGMG
-831 WEAGVDVTN
+831 WSNGVGVS
-840 ISDTSSNVLVD
+840 ILRDTSGVISEGGINYNL
-851 TKYYELFTPASALT
+851 LT
-865 PNSALQGRYTRTMTL
+865 PSTFASDGRERQGRYTRLMTL
-880 DDDIPTP
+880 AADIPAPTT
-887 IANSRELFNFYYVRE
+887 NSLLLFNFYYVRE
-902 IAGDKYGG
+902 IVGEKYGN
-910 IYSTPFYIITSDY
+910 IYSTPFYIVTGDY
-923 FDRKTHNASTKY
+923 FDRNTHTTNKIYT
-935 KAYSGNMFIQKSY
+935 AYSGNMFIQKSY

-954 VGATSTALYLL
+954 TATTGSGLWAL
-965 QKVVGFYSMNRFN
+965 QKVAGFYSMNRFN

-997 TIKNILSDTYTY
+997 TIKNILEDTYTY
-1009 DKAFNP
+1009 DTAFNP
-1015 RYIFQNQLIF
+1015 RYIFQNQLVF

-1036 ASIYWSEKAIDNG
+1036 ASIYWSDKALDNG

-1055 IFRPLNKK
+1055 LFRPLNKK
-1063 ALELRDGEITHIETF
+1063 ALELRFGEITHIETF

-1088 WQPYQFTLQY
+1088 WQPFQFTLQY

-1109 SQVLLGTGDVLGRNG
+1109 SQVLLGTGDVLGRKG
-1124 ADVTRYG
+1124 ADVTRFG

-1167 LSNIS
+1167 LSTIS

-1177 ETFLNKYCLL
+1177 ESFLNKYCLL
-1187 NDVSNIEDTPTRFYG
+1187 NDPSNIEDTPTRFYG

-1272 KFDYYNRE
+1272 KFDYYNKE
-1280 SISFFTIVWDEYS
+1280 SIGFFTIVWDEYS

-1304 MIYGEYKNTF
+1304 MIYGEYKSTF
-1314 VSGSPSLDTNK
+1314 VSGSPLSTT
-1325 YSPSYIYEHNKD
+1325 PSYIYEHNKD
-1337 NQARYYCSPPTTYFD
+1337 NQARYYCSIPQTYLD
-1352 NLSNDITVSYLGKNV
+1352 NLSNVITVTYQGENVTVSGVTYQGYMFSASYTLASILGISTFPN
-1367 EVDGVL
+1367 
-1373 VKGYVFETSYPVTS
+1373 
-1387 FLAVPSLP
+1387 
-1395 SDMQY
+1395 DMEDY
-1400 LLDEHKSIYLVPLSD
+1400 LEQHKSVYVVSEEGVY
-1415 RLKHYRIAKFLTT
+1415 YRIKQFVTNK
-1428 TIFVIDEQEDL
+1428 IFVVDTLENV
-1439 VWNEDDDLFFVSQC
+1439 VWGESPINLSLSFC